1 MQGKDLERPTNGSS
15 NNTKELTTEYNNVKE
30 KMDPSPENIVPP
42 AKRSDST
49 PPPSDKN
56 SDHISKQSDS
66 SSDCIPPQSDCSSDL
81 IPPQSDSSSE
91 SIPPHSYSIP
101 LRSDSSDNIPPHS
114 DSGDGIPSPSA
125 VTEGSTVFLSIT
137 FERLAVSS
145 SAELEGSKSRQRR
158 ISVAAAAAAPVTA
171 SSRSEST
178 VLGRSG
184 RQPPRAAGVLRRS
197 KLAAAN
203 KLHADSTVTA
213 VTGDRVRD
221 TSCVTKAA
229 AAMTT
234 TIFGGDFSAAFDNFA
249 TLSLGE
255 GASSGGEEEGGRSAH
270 QFAGASYRSSSVC
283 GLHSGTYVVPVPTK
297 YFFPDSP
304 LIFSR
309 FL

>member
-1 MQGKDLERPTNGSS
+1 M
-15 NNTKELTTEYNNVKE
+15 
-30 KMDPSPENIVPP
+30 
-42 AKRSDST
+42 
-49 PPPSDKN
+49 
-56 SDHISKQSDS
+56 
-66 SSDCIPPQSDCSSDL
+66 
-81 IPPQSDSSSE
+81 
-91 SIPPHSYSIP
+91 
-101 LRSDSSDNIPPHS
+101 
-114 DSGDGIPSPSA
+114 
-125 VTEGSTVFLSIT
+125 
-137 FERLAVSS
+137 
-145 SAELEGSKSRQRR
+145 
-158 ISVAAAAAAPVTA
+158 
-171 SSRSEST
+171 
-178 VLGRSG
+178 LGRSG

-255 GASSGGEEEGGRSAH
+255 GASSGGKEEGGRIAH